1 MTSSLMRLLADT
13 SVFSAKETTLL
24 SFTKATTQL
33 FMFSA
38 STPSFHDN
46 VALVPEEGAVERVM
60 WTVILSPWLSP
71 PLPPN
76 IGSALS
82 VEQAEIKAS
91 TIRINA
97 ICIVLI
103 VFIFS
108 ESLISNY
115 TFCLSIYFV
124 FTLLSLREYRLPI
137 FSR

>member
-33 FMFSA
+33 FMFSS

-46 VALVPEEGAVERVM
+46 VALVPEEEAVERVM
-60 WTVILSPWLSP
+60 WTVTLSPELSP

-82 VEQAEIKAS
+82 MEQADKKAS

-97 ICIVLI
+97 VCIVFI

-115 TFCLSIYFV
+115 TFCLSVCLYIV
-124 FTLLSLREYRLPI
+124 VS
-137 FSR
+137 SWV

>member
-13 SVFSAKETTLL
+13 SVFSTKETTLL

-46 VALVPEEGAVERVM
+46 VALVPEEEAVERVM
-60 WTVILSPWLSP
+60 WTVTLSPWLSP
-71 PLPPN
+71 PLPPC
-76 IGSALS
+76 IESALS

-97 ICIVLI
+97 VCIVLI

-115 TFCLSIYFV
+115 TFCLSICFV
-124 FTLLSLREYRLPI
+124 VTLLSLREYRLPI